1 MKKANRVIKNKDFTL
16 VIKSGRFYKNNT
28 YKIYCLE
35 NTLSHVRVG
44 IAASTKLGN
53 AVIRST
59 TRRKIRAI
67 CDSLIDYNKYS
78 LDIIIVAKNLF
89 LEQEYLTNRNELE
102 KLLQQEIKD

>member
-1 MKKANRVIKNKDFTL
+1 MKKVNRVIKNKDFTL
-16 VIKSGRFYKNNT
+16 VIKSGHFYKNNT

-78 LDIIIVAKNLF
+78 LDIIIVAKNVF

-102 KLLQQEIKD
+102 KLLKQEIKD

>member
-1 MKKANRVIKNKDFTL
+1 MKKVNRVIKNKDFTL

-78 LDIIIVAKNLF
+78 LDIIIVAKNSF

>member
-1 MKKANRVIKNKDFTL
+1 MKKVNRVIKNKDFTL

-102 KLLQQEIKD
+102 KLLKQEIKD